1 MTTTPPPP
9 PPPTTPPEG
18 TVRPEGAVPDEPA
31 ALPEDAT
38 PSEATPWDRRD
49 QIGLVAAAW
58 DTTVAVL
65 LSPSRFFAAVKAG
78 GGEGGGVGG
87 ELVYGTVLGYLGL
100 LASAVYGQVIHL
112 VGGGLGG
119 FHTRSRFGELPQ
131 FVEGWLGF
139 ALQVVLGPVLVLM
152 GIFFSA
158 ALSHLGLLLVGRSR
172 GFEMTLKVFCYAQ
185 AVAVFQLLPICGGLL
200 SLPYLVTLYVIGLST
215 THEIP
220 EGRAYGALLLT
231 FLAVCCC
238 VGALVVGFIGV
249 AGLAG
254 LQAGLR

>member
-9 PPPTTPPEG
+9 PEG
-18 TVRPEGAVPDEPA
+18 RVPDEEAVPDA
-31 ALPEDAT
+31 AAPT
-38 PSEATPWDRRD
+38 PQSPPFQGTPWERRD
-49 QIGLVAAAW
+49 QIGMVAAAW

-65 LSPSRFFAAVKAG
+65 SSPSRFFAGVKAG
-78 GGEGGGVGG
+78 PGVGG
-87 ELVYGTVLGYLGL
+87 ELVYGTILGYLGV
-100 LASAVYGQVIHL
+100 LASAVYSQVISL
-112 VGGGLGG
+112 VPGALGGLQP
-119 FHTRSRFGELPQ
+119 RSRFGALPT
-131 FVEGWLGF
+131 FAEGWLVF
-139 ALQVVLGPVLVLM
+139 ALEVVLGPVLVLM

-158 ALSHLGLLLVGRSR
+158 AVSHLGLLLVGQSR

-200 SLPYLVTLYVIGLST
+200 SLPYLVTLYVIGLAT

-220 EGRAYGALLLT
+220 EGRAYAALLLT

-238 VGALVVGFIGV
+238 VGALVFGFVGV

-254 LQAGLR
+254 LQSGLR

>member
-1 MTTTPPPP
+1 M
-9 PPPTTPPEG
+9 
-18 TVRPEGAVPDEPA
+18 
-31 ALPEDAT
+31 
-38 PSEATPWDRRD
+38 
-49 QIGLVAAAW
+49 
-58 DTTVAVL
+58 
-65 LSPSRFFAAVKAG
+65 VKASRG
-78 GGEGGGVGG
+78 SGG
-87 ELVYGTVLGYLGL
+87 ELFYGTVLGYLGV
-100 LASAVYGQVIHL
+100 LASAVYGQVINL
-112 VGGGLGG
+112 VPAGVGGL
-119 FHTRSRFGELPQ
+119 HPRSRFGALPA
-131 FVEGWLGF
+131 FAEGWLVF
-139 ALQVVLGPVLVLM
+139 AIEVVLGPVLVLM

-158 ALSHLGLLLVGRSR
+158 AVSHLGLLLVGRSR

-200 SLPYLVTLYVIGLST
+200 SLPYLVTLYVIGLAT

-254 LQAGLR
+254 LQTGLR